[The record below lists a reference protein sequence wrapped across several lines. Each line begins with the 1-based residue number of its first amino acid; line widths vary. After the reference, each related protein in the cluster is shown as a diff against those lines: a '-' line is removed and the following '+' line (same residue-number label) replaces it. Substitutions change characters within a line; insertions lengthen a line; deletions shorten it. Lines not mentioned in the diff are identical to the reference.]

1 MGISFTSNYR
11 RGRMRNESNP
21 KCGFRDE
28 TTFVVAPTTAHGRL
42 TTLPATS
49 CTPNH
54 TPGIPGP
61 MIVHRSRSA
70 NPTVD
75 SKKLYE
81 VPGFPAP
88 LPTKAALAMVL
99 ALIMLLVQTLL
110 HAGAGNTFAAGADQ
124 NNQLILFEPDAIEI
138 LVSFEH
144 RGPHIEGVGPQFTFN
159 PRSNLLY
166 LRFHP
171 HDNHVTDISLSTEEI
186 RYRDFTELPSFV
198 NQMQVHPATD
208 ELYFWDDSI
217 GRVFVLP
224 PNDTLRRIDNSFK
237 HKNQYGHTGW
247 LDNQG
252 RIHAFGGYGLFS
264 FKSIIIRFSPA
275 TGEWFLL
282 QVEDETDMPAPQTS
296 AVVVPDLARQEAYIF
311 GMNRLQRDVPR
322 YLRFESAPR
331 NGAWKF
337 HTVLNRWSYL
347 GTLPYELDRDQQVIL
362 SMHPDGDFMLL
373 PVSISESQRDVIA
386 WFPETG
392 AYVRLTDL
400 NVRVRDYDNLLGIF
414 WSEADEAY
422 YLFYIQYAYNTMS
435 LNLLLHRITIPDA
448 AAFTK
453 AYGQAGSA
461 PAGYVRTDDGRR
473 EVAGYL
479 LVALFLGA
487 LVVGGFVI
495 LLRRRRRRA
504 GRDQAHEV
512 SNKGSNLAYA
522 ASNTG
527 SIEAT
532 GGPNDMNAY
541 GGETIAFGG
550 GGTNSGDFKDT
561 SGLTGFKGSI
571 GNSEGTQG
579 LRYARGGFQSDVDGF
594 PSEGDNHQ
602 PNNLHSDNR
611 QNGDE
616 YFADS
621 YPGQAQTDFG
631 DENGDSGYDFSNE
644 DPAGSPVLYIEVDR
658 STGAV
663 VLSTPGGSRTEVQ
676 NPWEKRLLELMA
688 RDFAADSKLYT
699 GTDEIDEVLIPN
711 HPSYDYLRRVRNI
724 TLERL
729 AGLLRQAS
737 GVSTNEM
744 FILRRKS
751 PTDKRK
757 FEFRLNARLVSL
769 K

>member
-1 MGISFTSNYR
+1 
-11 RGRMRNESNP
+11 MRSESNP
-21 KCGFRDE
+21 KCG
-28 TTFVVAPTTAHGRL
+28 
-42 TTLPATS
+42 
-49 CTPNH
+49 
-54 TPGIPGP
+54 
-61 MIVHRSRSA
+61 
-70 NPTVD
+70 
-75 SKKLYE
+75 
-81 VPGFPAP
+81 PAP
-88 LPTKAALAMVL
+88 LPTKAALALVL

-110 HAGAGNTFAAGADQ
+110 PAGAGNTFAAGADQ
-124 NNQLILFEPDAIEI
+124 SNQLILFEPEAIEI

-171 HDNHVTDISLSTEEI
+171 HDNHVTDISLSTGEI

-198 NQMQVHPATD
+198 NQMQVHSATD

-322 YLRFESAPR
+322 YLRFESTPIE
-331 NGAWKF
+331 GAWKF

-347 GTLPYELDRDQQVIL
+347 GTLPYELDRHQQVIL

-422 YLFYIQYAYNTMS
+422 YLFYIQYAYNTRS
-435 LNLLLHRITIPDA
+435 LNLLFHRITIPDA

-461 PAGYVRTDDGRR
+461 PAGYLRADDGWRGVAGYFRADDGRR
-473 EVAGYL
+473 GAAGYFRADDGRLGVAGNF

-487 LVVGGFVI
+487 LVVGGFVM

-512 SNKGSNLAYA
+512 SNKGSNQAYAASNKGSNQAYA

-527 SIEAT
+527 SVDAT

-541 GGETIAFGG
+541 GGEIIAFGG

-579 LRYARGGFQSDVDGF
+579 LRDARGGFQSDVDGF

-602 PNNLHSDNR
+602 PDNLHYDNR

-616 YFADS
+616 YFS
-621 YPGQAQTDFG
+621 KTYPGQTRTEFG

-658 STGAV
+658 STRIV

-737 GVSTNEM
+737 GVTTNEI

-751 PTDKRK
+751 LTDKRK
-757 FEFRLNARLVSL
+757 FEYRLNARLVSL